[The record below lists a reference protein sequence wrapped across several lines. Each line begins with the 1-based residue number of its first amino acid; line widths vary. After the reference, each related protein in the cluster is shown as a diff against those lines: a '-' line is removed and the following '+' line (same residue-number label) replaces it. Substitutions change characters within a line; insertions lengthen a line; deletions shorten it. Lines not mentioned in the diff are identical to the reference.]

1 MNVQLV
7 SLLAQTDPAL
17 LVQIGSS
24 VLVGLGVYALI
35 RTVANTMRSSDVE
48 QDDSWQYDVTRINE
62 LRRVSS
68 FYRIFYPLLIL
79 LARMNTR
86 LFPGSMPVIARQ
98 LQTAG
103 MPRSWTPPE
112 FLARCQLIGLLLL
125 PAYLFLAI
133 RNFGQT
139 GAVIAVVA
147 SLMTMILLRRRLAT
161 RAQYRLFK
169 IKQRMPFLLD
179 LLTLLMEAGSTF
191 LLALEEA
198 VKEFHD
204 HPVGIE
210 FGRVLAEMSMGKSRT
225 AAFESMKERLNDHE
239 ITSIVG
245 SIIQGETL
253 GTPLARLF
261 RTQADVLRVKR
272 TQRAETIAGEAG
284 VKMLAPAVLVM
295 AATVIIILGPFL
307 LGFIYTDYMMR

>member
-1 MNVQLV
+1 MT
-7 SLLAQTDPAL
+7 SLLAQTDIAL
-17 LVQIGSS
+17 LVQVGSS
-24 VLVGLGVYALI
+24 LLLGLAVYALV
-35 RTVANTMRSSDVE
+35 RTLSNSMRSADLE

-62 LRRVSS
+62 LRRTSR
-68 FYRIFYPLLIL
+68 FYRVFFPVVIP
-79 LARMNTR
+79 LARLNQR
-86 LFPGSMPVIARQ
+86 LFPASMPEIARQ

-103 MPRSWTPPE
+103 MPRSWTAPE
-112 FLARCQLIGLLLL
+112 YLARCQLVGLLLL
-125 PAYLFLAI
+125 PVYLFVAV

-139 GAVIAVVA
+139 GIVIACVG
-147 SLMTMILLRRRLAT
+147 SLMTMVLLRRRLAH

-169 IKQRMPFLLD
+169 IKQRLPFLLD

-198 VKEFHD
+198 VKEFRD
-204 HPVGIE
+204 HPVGAE

-225 AAFESMKERLNDHE
+225 AAFESLRDRLDDHE

-245 SIIQGETL
+245 SIVQGETL
-253 GTPLARLF
+253 GTPLAKLF
-261 RTQADVLRVKR
+261 RTQADVLRIKR

-307 LGFIYTDYMMR
+307 LGFIYSDYIMR